1 MGLLS
6 GLFSKEACAICGKEE
21 GFLGRTKLNDGTFI
35 CTDCRKECSAYFQ
48 PVSYNLEQVKKH
60 IEYMKAEEEL
70 YKKEY
75 ETIPVE
81 NKQNYYKMFS
91 DGIIFADSIGM
102 FEVITS
108 VNKNQKHKEL
118 FRYDDIWDFKMYYK
132 ANPEGTGKKYSE
144 VGVKLKMMTE
154 APTGDYH
161 TKHYITKYAKEF
173 TIPVERNTDSLEVGF
188 LFKHLNE
195 IMGIN
200 AGTVVGYNNV
210 RTEYRNL
217 VEVNKLF
224 DRNKY
229 AELADEVEKRV
240 WGKTAKELFE
250 EA

>member
-1 MGLLS
+1 MGFLS
-6 GLFSKEACAICGKEE
+6 GLFSKEACEICGKKE
-21 GFLGRTKLNDGTFI
+21 GVLGRTKLNDGKFI
-35 CTDCRKECSAYFQ
+35 CSECRKECSTFFQ
-48 PVSYNLEQVKKH
+48 PVSYNIDQVKKH
-60 IEYMKAEEEL
+60 IEYMKLQEEL
-70 YKKEY
+70 YQKEY
-75 ETIPVE
+75 ETISAE
-81 NKQNYYKMFS
+81 NKQNFYKTFS

-108 VNKNQKHKEL
+108 TNKNQKHKEL

-132 ANPEGTGKKYSE
+132 QAPEGSNRKYSE

-161 TKHYITKYAKEF
+161 TKHYVHKYAKEF
-173 TIPVERNTDSLEVGF
+173 TFPVERNVDNIEVGF

-229 AELADEVEKRV
+229 AELADAAEKRA
-240 WGKTAKELFE
+240 WGKTGAEMFE
-250 EA
+250 GI